1 MSNSKRAFLAG
12 VLLGALL
19 TRFLEDSNLLVN
31 SVLAILTGTLAIFL
45 FKLFLA
51 MSKVLKSRETK

>member
-1 MSNSKRAFLAG
+1 MPNRKRALLAG
-12 VLLGALL
+12 ILVGALL

-45 FKLFLA
+45 FKLFLTIT
-51 MSKVLKSRETK
+51 KVLKNRETK

>member
-1 MSNSKRAFLAG
+1 MLTTKRVFLFG
-12 VLLGALL
+12 FLLGALL

-31 SVLAILTGTLAIFL
+31 SVLAILTGSLAIFL
-45 FKLFLA
+45 FKLFLT

>member
-1 MSNSKRAFLAG
+1 MLTTKRVFLFG
-12 VLLGALL
+12 FLLGALL

-31 SVLAILTGTLAIFL
+31 SVIAILNGSLAIFL
-45 FKLFLA
+45 FKLFLT